1 MKPSPVQILR
11 SIRYSLETAIIPRL
25 DDRWARYEAK
35 TIDKMLEHLE
45 LRWTHETAL
54 LLEDSHDLAG
64 VFERLAPQIE
74 ALSADDRARL
84 IDDMRAAAEGT
95 AELPERVAG
104 VEELTDHNDSL
115 RAVLVRVIESLDET
129 TDPNDGSL
137 SEIRDEI
144 GRYLRR
150 EIDRDNQ
157 MAHPTHM
164 SFAPPKPKEGRESA
178 KP

>member
-1 MKPSPVQILR
+1 MRPSPVQILR
-11 SIRYSLETAIIPRL
+11 SIRYSIETAIIPRL

-35 TIDKMLEHLE
+35 TINKMLEHLE
-45 LRWTHETAL
+45 LRWTHEAAL
-54 LLEDSHDLAG
+54 LLEDSRDIAG
-64 VFERLAPQIE
+64 LFETLAPQIE
-74 ALSADDRARL
+74 ALFEDGRPQL
-84 IDDMRAAAEGT
+84 IDEMRSAAEGA
-95 AELPERVAG
+95 AELPQRVAG

-157 MAHPTHM
+157 IAHPTHM
-164 SFAPPKPKEGRESA
+164 SFAPPKAR
-178 KP
+178 